1 MSTVI
6 DMLGL
11 NKKIEQ
17 AVNKR
22 LQESFMTPLE
32 IKSLI
37 KAAIDSYAA
46 DVYSNMKSIEE
57 QKYKYVELDI
67 QVNNLAVMVKKLKE
81 GGDK

>member
-6 DMLGL
+6 DMLGI

-17 AVNKR
+17 AVETR
-22 LQESFMTPLE
+22 LLDCFMTPLE

-37 KAAIDSYAA
+37 KAAVDSYAA
-46 DVYSNMKSIEE
+46 DLYSNMKSIEE
-57 QKYKYVELDI
+57 QKYKLLELGI
-67 QVNNLAVMVKKLKE
+67 QINNLAALVKILQE

>member
-6 DMLGL
+6 DMLGI

-22 LQESFMTPLE
+22 LQDSFITPAVIKKE
-32 IKSLI
+32 IKFHVDVL
-37 KAAIDSYAA
+37 AA

-57 QKYKYVELDI
+57 QKYKQVELDI
-67 QVNNLAVMVKKLKE
+67 QVGNLAALVKILQE
-81 GGDK
+81 RGDK